1 MLSAGIGW
9 GGSCFPKDVRALE
22 YMASIHGAHPQLL
35 RAVIEINR
43 DQRIHIVRMVRE
55 ALGDLQG
62 KKIGLLGLAF
72 KPNTDDMRD
81 APSVEIVQLLENE
94 GASVCA
100 YDPAASE
107 KAKQAVPSVTLCR
120 DAYEVA
126 RDADALILVTEW
138 NEFKQLDLP
147 RLRSATRR
155 PILIDGR
162 NLYDA
167 AAVCTAGFEYHAIG
181 RPTPA
186 PELVH

>member
-1 MLSAGIGW
+1 
-9 GGSCFPKDVRALE
+9 
-22 YMASIHGAHPQLL
+22 MASIHGAHPQLL

-94 GASVCA
+94 GASVRA
-100 YDPAASE
+100 YDPAAAAR
-107 KAKQAVPSVTLCR
+107 AKESVPSVTLCR

-126 RDADALILVTEW
+126 RGADALILVTEW
-138 NEFKQLDLP
+138 NEFKQLDLQ
-147 RLRSATRR
+147 RLRSTMTQA
-155 PILIDGR
+155 ILIDGR

-167 AAVCTAGFEYHAIG
+167 ATVRGAGFDYRAIG

-186 PELVH
+186 RELVH